1 MSFENG
7 AVIRSQVAFFFSNK
21 MWLLVFHWL
30 LNYTGFEYSD
40 KIIVYLVTFLFIHF
54 TDRILKV
61 LLQQTRRF
69 FLNRRMRKIQV
80 W

>member
-7 AVIRSQVAFFFSNK
+7 AVIGSQVAFFFSSK
-21 MWLLVFHWL
+21 MWLLAFHWR
-30 LNYTGFEYSD
+30 YTGFEYSD
-40 KIIVYLVTFLFIHF
+40 KIVVYLVVFFYIF

-61 LLQQTRRF
+61 LLQQTQRL
-69 FLNRRMRKIQV
+69 FLNRRMQKIQV

>member
-7 AVIRSQVAFFFSNK
+7 AVIGSQGAFFFSSK

-30 LNYTGFEYSD
+30 LNYTGFEYSV
-40 KIIVYLVTFLFIHF
+40 KIIVYLVTFFYTSH
-54 TDRILKV
+54 
-61 LLQQTRRF
+61 
-69 FLNRRMRKIQV
+69 

>member
-7 AVIRSQVAFFFSNK
+7 AVIGSQVAFFFSNK

-30 LNYTGFEYSD
+30 LNYTGFEYSN
-40 KIIVYLVTFLFIHF
+40 KIIVCLVTFFMHF

-61 LLQQTRRF
+61 LLQRTRRL